1 MVCFYLATA
10 NTVDNWRKNDMC
22 LGLANGYKEQKMAD
36 EQIINEKI
44 KAIYPH
50 IVVGGDIDKPC
61 YNIHWYDI
69 EQKTMICGFSSYK
82 LELVRKWLEEEFE
95 IVERDIDGLLNHQ
108 QRQLDNYS
116 HNVRNMAKDFI
127 DQQKIIQEQ
136 QSEIKRLNIRLRK
149 EQHQFEDLGKM
160 YSEIRAEVIKDLEAK
175 IYEKLHEAEMHGNF
189 EPVVTREMFD
199 SVVKE
204 MVGEQNDTE

>member
-1 MVCFYLATA
+1 
-10 NTVDNWRKNDMC
+10 MC
-22 LGLANGYKEQKMAD
+22 IGMANGGKTPQ
-36 EQIINEKI
+36 EKI
-44 KAIYPH
+44 EAIYPH

-95 IVERDIDGLLNHQ
+95 VVERDIDGLLKRQ
-108 QRQLDNYS
+108 QEQLDNYS

-136 QSEIKRLNIRLRK
+136 QAKIERLEYEIMKTKLEKHLLNETVEEIKAEAIKEFADRLNDRVFQRRFDTFYGNI
-149 EQHQFEDLGKM
+149 
-160 YSEIRAEVIKDLEAK
+160 EIMGAGSID
-175 IYEKLHEAEMHGNF
+175 KL
-189 EPVVTREMFD
+189 
-199 SVVKE
+199 VKE
-204 MVGEQNDTE
+204 MVGEGK